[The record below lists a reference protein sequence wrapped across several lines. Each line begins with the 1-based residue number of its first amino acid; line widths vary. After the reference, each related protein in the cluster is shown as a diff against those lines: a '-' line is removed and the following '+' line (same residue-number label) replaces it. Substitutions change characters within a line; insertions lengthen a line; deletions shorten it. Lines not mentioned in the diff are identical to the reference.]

1 MPICR
6 TCRGEYDLTTLPR
19 SSPDTSTENADAA
32 TSPVRPRVCP
42 RCGGDVSVWDQLDTT
57 LADFIIWEGGIL
69 ALLPAAGAVLVWLLW
84 FSSDQPHLYFPVLT
98 FVCLGMCAL
107 LLFMIYD
114 SRLSWWEQFWAE
126 QIYRKS
132 RISLASWTAI
142 TAIGGLFFS
151 PLWVLYYTNEG
162 KPEGFVF
169 KAIFAFI
176 YVLAYVCL
184 TVAIALGVVRAYVER
199 LEKDAPPPIFV
210 NTERL
215 LRVVVDAAIY
225 DINLPRPDGRNLI
238 GFSNPRPV
246 YEVLQTLRIP
256 EDGGIHVLLRECK
269 RVQYPAPDGQ
279 MQVKWM
285 EMLWRVQAD
294 RWGRVKILRP
304 GSLEPYSVDK
314 RAFREIG
321 RYSY

>member
-6 TCRGEYDLTTLPR
+6 TCRGEYDLIALPR
-19 SSPDTSTENADAA
+19 SSSGAPTENADAVNPA
-32 TSPVRPRVCP
+32 ARPKSCP

-57 LADFIIWEGGIL
+57 LADFIIWEGGVL
-69 ALLPAAGAVLVWLLW
+69 ALLPAAAAVVVWLFW
-84 FSSDQPHLYFPVLT
+84 IPPDKSGIYFPVLT

-107 LLFMIYD
+107 SLFMIYD
-114 SRLSWWEQFWAE
+114 SRLSWWEQLWAE
-126 QIYRKS
+126 QVYRKP

-151 PLWVLYYTNEG
+151 PLWVLYYTNVG
-162 KPEGFVF
+162 RPADFVS
-169 KAIFAFI
+169 KVLFAFI

-184 TVAIALGVVRAYVER
+184 TAAIGLGVVRVYVER
-199 LEKDAPPPIFV
+199 LEKNAPPPIFV

-215 LRVVVDAAIY
+215 LRVVVNAAIY

-294 RWGRVKILRP
+294 RWGRVNMLRP

-321 RYSY
+321 QYSC